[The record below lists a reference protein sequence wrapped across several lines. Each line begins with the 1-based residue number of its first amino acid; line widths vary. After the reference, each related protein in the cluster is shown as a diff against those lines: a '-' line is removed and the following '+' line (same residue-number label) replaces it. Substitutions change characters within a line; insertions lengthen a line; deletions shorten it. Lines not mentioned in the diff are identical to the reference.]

1 VRVCVRERVC
11 MCVNVCG
18 SPRKKGKLEKKWE
31 YPENKKRFPGKVC
44 GVPGKRKYG
53 GRTKHSKEKQ
63 SELKNKKN
71 KEKLEEKQNTARK
84 SIQKMSGK

>member
-1 VRVCVRERVC
+1 MGV
-11 MCVNVCG
+11 
-18 SPRKKGKLEKKWE
+18 PRKQKE
-31 YPENKKRFPGKVC
+31 RFPGKVC